1 MSKRNFKNCGSAV
14 FRSVKMAH
22 TTSMQGVP
30 IDILP
35 FATCVLNRKCVIR
48 GVNEK
53 FAALLGYEDPTIFN
67 GLPIREL
74 VVEKSRQ
81 TIEHYVNIFVEQGDA
96 DSSPQV
102 VYFID
107 EMGEEV
113 QVYCTISY
121 RTVYDRVLL
130 HVMPAAELETVSL
143 SDRLK
148 DWFIDAML
156 RTSDT
161 HVLFSGLLD
170 IIADMTGLESGAVF
184 VRDMVNETLKISASS
199 GVDTTLAEILNG
211 EARSQ
216 WGTVDTVLFFGRQ
229 LEDVSIPPVLAR
241 QGIKTALLIPVVEQE
256 RLQVMYALFS
266 RSRSRFA
273 ADERRDI
280 SSAVQ
285 VLKQITLH
293 LLRGKNLES
302 SEALYRSLIRSM
314 PSGVL
319 VRNRSGRIIHYN
331 LVVARTFCQ
340 RNDTTMPPD
349 LLFEGTRF
357 FSEDDTPLA
366 EENLPGMV
374 SLRDGR
380 RIRNF
385 EIRVLRKDNTSVWLS
400 VNTEPMFEPG
410 EKKPFAMVA
419 TFKDITITRRIRKEL
434 EKTREEAVE
443 ANRSKSTFLANISHE
458 IRTPLSGIMG
468 MTDILLSRS
477 DEGEYRSQLLL
488 MKDAEETLL
497 DIINKVLELSKIESG
512 ALTVEYK
519 PFNLRKCIKK
529 SVIPLQMSV
538 KSREIEFLIEVE
550 EEIPEILVGDGNRL
564 QQILINLVSN
574 AIKFTERGSIRIS
587 VRQYSETVNEHL
599 PLLFTIQDTGIG
611 IPKAE
616 QARIFDTFQQVDS
629 SFSKRH
635 QGTGLGLSISKQLIE
650 LMGGTIWLESTHGT
664 GSTFYFSVDL
674 KLPLEAEIKAVAQ
687 PERKVLRPVTP
698 LHILLVEDNRLNRE
712 SVIHFLNEMGH
723 RSSVAE
729 DGEQALEML
738 RENEYDLILM
748 DVQMPKMNGIEATIR
763 IRQGGDRRIQKDLPI
778 IALTAYA
785 MKNEVQQILDA
796 GMNAYVSKPINK
808 EYLFRIIE
816 QAINPESAGRIHIEQ
831 PFEHLNQFQIA
842 GELSGKADFSTFV
855 DDYRTDMEVARQLLT
870 LFVRDV
876 PGRIAAIEESLEEKD
891 SRSLADNFH
900 SLTNNLSAIRLHS
913 IGQVTRELEQQA
925 LAKNFNYIAG
935 QFPDLKEDLS
945 GAITEAKRYL
955 DIFKKVT

>member
-1 MSKRNFKNCGSAV
+1 MSKRNFKKYHPAV
-14 FRSVKMAH
+14 FRSGKMTH
-22 TTSMQGVP
+22 TTPMQGVP

-35 FATCVLNRKCVIR
+35 FATCVLNKKCVIR

-53 FAALLGYEDPTIFN
+53 FAALLGYEDPSIFN

-81 TIEHYVNIFVEQGDA
+81 TIEHYVHIFIEQGDA
-96 DSSPQV
+96 DSPPQS
-102 VYFID
+102 VYFIN
-107 EMGEEV
+107 EMGDEV
-113 QVYCTISY
+113 QAYCTISY

-143 SDRLK
+143 SDKLK
-148 DWFIDAML
+148 AWFIDAML
-156 RTSDT
+156 KTSDT
-161 HVLFSGLLD
+161 HVLYSGLLD

-184 VRDMVNETLKISASS
+184 VRDMVNDTLKIDASS
-199 GVDTTLAEILNG
+199 GVDGILAKILNE

-216 WGTVDTVLFFGRQ
+216 WGTLDTVLFFGRQ

-241 QGIKTALLIPVVEQE
+241 HGIRTALLIPVVAQE

-273 ADERRDI
+273 AEERRDI
-280 SSAVQ
+280 GSSVQ
-285 VLKQITLH
+285 VLKQITLR
-293 LLRGKNLES
+293 LLRVKNLES

-340 RNDTTMPPD
+340 RNDTTLPPD
-349 LLFEGTRF
+349 VLFEGTRF
-357 FSEDDTPLA
+357 FSEDDTLLA
-366 EENLPGMV
+366 EDELPGMV

-380 RIRNF
+380 RIRNC

-400 VNTEPMFEPG
+400 VNTEPMFGPG

-477 DEGEYRSQLLL
+477 DEEEHRRQLML

-512 ALTVEYK
+512 ALTIEYR
-519 PFNLRKCIKK
+519 PFDLRNCIKK
-529 SVIPLQMSV
+529 SVVPLQMNV
-538 KSREIEFLIEVE
+538 KAREIEFLIEVE

-574 AIKFTERGSIRIS
+574 AIKFTERGKVRLS
-587 VRQYSETVNEHL
+587 VRQYSEIEDNQF
-599 PLLFTIQDTGIG
+599 PLLFAVHDTGIG

-635 QGTGLGLSISKQLIE
+635 QGTGLGLSISTQLIE
-650 LMGGTIWLESTHGT
+650 LMGGTIWLESAPGR
-664 GSTFYFSVDL
+664 GSTFYFSLDL
-674 KLPLEAEIKAVAQ
+674 RLPLESEIKAAAHSEQ
-687 PERKVLRPVTP
+687 KVLRSAAS
-698 LHILLVEDNRLNRE
+698 LHILLVEDNR
-712 SVIHFLNEMGH
+712 
-723 RSSVAE
+723 
-729 DGEQALEML
+729 
-738 RENEYDLILM
+738 
-748 DVQMPKMNGIEATIR
+748 
-763 IRQGGDRRIQKDLPI
+763 
-778 IALTAYA
+778 
-785 MKNEVQQILDA
+785 
-796 GMNAYVSKPINK
+796 
-808 EYLFRIIE
+808 
-816 QAINPESAGRIHIEQ
+816 
-831 PFEHLNQFQIA
+831 
-842 GELSGKADFSTFV
+842 
-855 DDYRTDMEVARQLLT
+855 
-870 LFVRDV
+870 
-876 PGRIAAIEESLEEKD
+876 
-891 SRSLADNFH
+891 
-900 SLTNNLSAIRLHS
+900 
-913 IGQVTRELEQQA
+913 
-925 LAKNFNYIAG
+925 
-935 QFPDLKEDLS
+935 
-945 GAITEAKRYL
+945 
-955 DIFKKVT
+955 

>member
-1 MSKRNFKNCGSAV
+1 MSKRNFKKYDSAV
-14 FRSVKMAH
+14 FRLVKMAH
-22 TTSMQGVP
+22 TTVMQGVP

-48 GVNEK
+48 GANDK

-130 HVMPAAELETVSL
+130 HIMPAAELETVSL
-143 SDRLK
+143 SDKLK
-148 DWFIDAML
+148 DWFFHAML
-156 RTSDT
+156 NTSDT

-184 VRDMVNETLKISASS
+184 VRDMVNEILKIDASS
-199 GVDTTLAEILNG
+199 GVDGNLAEILNE

-241 QGIKTALLIPVVEQE
+241 HGIKTALLIPVVAQK

-273 ADERRDI
+273 AEERRDI

-293 LLRGKNLES
+293 LLREKTLES

-319 VRNRSGRIIHYN
+319 VRNRSGKIIHYN

-340 RNDTTMPPD
+340 RNDTTLPPD
-349 LLFEGTRF
+349 VLFEGTRF
-357 FSEDDTPLA
+357 FSEDDTPMA
-366 EENLPGMV
+366 EEELPGLV

-385 EIRVLRKDNTSVWLS
+385 EVRVLRKDNTSVWLS

-410 EKKPFAMVA
+410 EESPFAMVA
-419 TFKDITITRRIRKEL
+419 TFKDITITRRIRREL
-434 EKTREEAVE
+434 EKAREEAVE
-443 ANRSKSTFLANISHE
+443 ANRSKSSFLANISHE

-477 DEGEYRSQLLL
+477 GDGEYRRQLML

-512 ALTVEYK
+512 ALTAENK
-519 PFNLRKCIKK
+519 PFNLRNCIEK

-538 KSREIEFLIEVE
+538 KNREIEFLIEVE
-550 EEIPEILVGDGNRL
+550 DEIPEILVGDGNRL

-574 AIKFTERGSIRIS
+574 AIKFTERGKIRLS
-587 VRQYSETVNEHL
+587 VRQYSEMEDNHL
-599 PLLFTIQDTGIG
+599 PLLFAVQDTGIG

-616 QARIFDTFQQVDS
+616 QSRIFDTFQQVDS

-664 GSTFYFSVDL
+664 GSAFYFNLDL
-674 KLPLEAEIKAVAQ
+674 QLPLEAEIKAAKEPQQEV
-687 PERKVLRPVTP
+687 RRSGSP

-712 SVIHFLNEMGH
+712 SVVHFLREMGH

-729 DGEQALEML
+729 NGEQALEML
-738 RENEYDLILM
+738 RENEYDLVLM
-748 DVQMPKMNGIEATIR
+748 DVQMPKMNGIEATMR
-763 IRQGGDRRIQKDLPI
+763 IRQGGDRRIRKDLPI

-785 MKNEVQQILDA
+785 MKNEVEQILDA
-796 GMNAYVSKPINK
+796 GMNAYVSKPINRDH
-808 EYLFRIIE
+808 LFRIIE
-816 QAINPESAGRIHIEQ
+816 QAVNPAFEARMKVEQSLEYIDQLQIEDELAG
-831 PFEHLNQFQIA
+831 
-842 GELSGKADFSTFV
+842 KVDFSSFV
-855 DDYRTDMEVARQLLT
+855 DDYRTDIEVASQLLT

-900 SLTNNLSAIRLHS
+900 SLTNNLSAVRLHM
-913 IGQVTRELEQQA
+913 IGQATRDMEQRS
-925 LAKNFNYIAG
+925 LAKNFDYVTG
-935 QFPDLKEDLS
+935 EFPAIKDKLLK
-945 GAITEAKRYL
+945 AISEAKRYL
-955 DIFKKVT
+955 GIFNKFE